1 MYQSARGGGDMDFL
15 LNHISGSFVNMVQ
28 WWIRGGARE
37 SPEELTAYFDFV
49 TRPVLTR
56 ELHCGAKDFRPG

>member
-1 MYQSARGGGDMDFL
+1 MYQSARGRGDMDFL

-56 ELHCGAKDFRPG
+56 E